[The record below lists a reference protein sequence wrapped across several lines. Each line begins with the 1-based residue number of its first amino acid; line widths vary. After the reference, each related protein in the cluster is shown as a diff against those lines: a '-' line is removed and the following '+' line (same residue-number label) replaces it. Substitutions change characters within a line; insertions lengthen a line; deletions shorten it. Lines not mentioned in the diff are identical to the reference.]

1 MSTTGAEM
9 STSGARRD
17 EHDKSSGVARGL
29 RMRVAADAV
38 SGVGSWPTVLLVL
51 TLRPS
56 SGMLHDSVGVLL
68 YWTGGAV
75 DLVAWGA
82 VGSDGL
88 GGCHFSSSR
97 PRREG
102 TEAASGQT

>member
-1 MSTTGAEM
+1 MQ
-9 STSGARRD
+9 
-17 EHDKSSGVARGL
+17 
-29 RMRVAADAV
+29 VAADAV
-38 SGVGSWPTVLLVL
+38 SGVGTSWPTVLLVL

-75 DLVAWGA
+75 DLVAGRGVQWGRT
-82 VGSDGL
+82 VSVVVV
-88 GGCHFSSSR
+88 FSSFR

-102 TEAASGQT
+102 TEAAS

>member
-1 MSTTGAEM
+1 MQVT
-9 STSGARRD
+9 
-17 EHDKSSGVARGL
+17 
-29 RMRVAADAV
+29 ADAV
-38 SGVGSWPTVLLVL
+38 SGVGLSWPTVLLVL

-68 YWTGGAV
+68 YWMGGAV

-88 GGCHFSSSR
+88 GGCFSLVPSEKHAEKAQSGRVR
-97 PRREG
+97 PR
-102 TEAASGQT
+102 S